1 MVKSLVI
8 CLLIVL
14 TECTK
19 VTDRRTD
26 EVGTALQCTVY
37 HALCNSSVRHVRHCA
52 VCDGNNTIRR
62 QTDDFVMF
70 QLLECMYVRQALDL
84 LEGLIPVSED
94 NKDISSNHL
103 KLLIVF
109 SVMWSL
115 GALLEL
121 SDRQKVGHSVRAR

>member
-1 MVKSLVI
+1 
-8 CLLIVL
+8 
-14 TECTK
+14 
-19 VTDRRTD
+19 
-26 EVGTALQCTVY
+26 
-37 HALCNSSVRHVRHCA
+37 
-52 VCDGNNTIRR
+52 
-62 QTDDFVMF
+62 
-70 QLLECMYVRQALDL
+70 
-84 LEGLIPVSED
+84 LIPVSED